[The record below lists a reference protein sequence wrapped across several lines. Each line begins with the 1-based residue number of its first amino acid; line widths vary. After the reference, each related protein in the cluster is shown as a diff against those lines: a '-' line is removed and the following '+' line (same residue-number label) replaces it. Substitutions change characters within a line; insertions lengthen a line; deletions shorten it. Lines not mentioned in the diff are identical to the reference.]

1 VIVVIGIDAHK
12 KTHTAVAVT
21 ETGRRLGSIVVSA
34 TTEGHLK
41 LARWAVRFEQRRWAV
56 EDCRHV
62 TLRLERDLLAAGE
75 TISRVPPALTART
88 RTSVRTPGKSD
99 EIDALAVARAALADP
114 DLPYAVL
121 DEESRHLR
129 RLVDHREQMVQHRT
143 AMQNRVRWFLH
154 ELDPEFKPGSLS
166 SITTLDMVAEWLT
179 GQHDHATADLCAE
192 LITLIRQGTVRIN
205 QLQAEISRK
214 VKTAAGYLLELPGV
228 GPLTAAKLIGE
239 IGNIDRFASSD
250 AFAMYAGTA
259 PIPASSG
266 NRQTVRLNR
275 GGNRQIN
282 AALHRIAV
290 TQARYYPPAQ
300 EIITRH
306 AAGGRTKKHAYRVL
320 KRRLA
325 NVIYRTLTS
334 HQNQP
339 QKAAA

>member
-1 VIVVIGIDAHK
+1 MIVVIGIDAHK
-12 KTHTAVAVT
+12 QTHTAVAVT

-41 LARWAVRFEQRRWAV
+41 LARWAVRYERRRWAI

-75 TISRVPPALTART
+75 TITRVPPALTART

-114 DLPYAVL
+114 DLPHAVL
-121 DEESRHLR
+121 DEDTRRLR

-154 ELDPEFKPGSLS
+154 ELEPEYKPGSLS
-166 SITTLDMVAEWLT
+166 SIRALDRVSEWLEDDR
-179 GQHDHATADLCAE
+179 HDQATAELCAE
-192 LITLIRQGTVRIN
+192 LVTLIRQATVRIN
-205 QLQAEISRK
+205 QLKNEISRK
-214 VKTAAGYLLELPGV
+214 VDTTAGYLLDVPGV
-228 GPLTAAKLIGE
+228 GPLTAAKLLGE
-239 IGNIDRFASSD
+239 IGNINRFGTSD
-250 AFAMYAGTA
+250 AFAMYTGTA

-290 TQARYYPPAQ
+290 TKRFAMRS
-300 EIITRH
+300 RSS
-306 AAGGRTKKHAYRVL
+306 AAIGRPK
-320 KRRLA
+320 
-325 NVIYRTLTS
+325 
-334 HQNQP
+334 
-339 QKAAA
+339 